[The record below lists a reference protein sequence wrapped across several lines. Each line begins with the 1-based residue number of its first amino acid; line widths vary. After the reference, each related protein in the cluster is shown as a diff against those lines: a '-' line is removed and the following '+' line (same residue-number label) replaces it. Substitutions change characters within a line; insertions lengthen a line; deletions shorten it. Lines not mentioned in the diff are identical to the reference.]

1 MSDITNEETNQE
13 PIDLGIIPTETEPT
27 PTSAPE
33 PTPNAEG
40 GVQTPST
47 APTIEPTEPAQVTQP
62 TAVPTAS
69 PVYVDA
75 KQLAAEMVAQQQ
87 AVNAEPS
94 LTQEEIDKIL
104 RTVKVNESDVETF
117 FNADTSLEQKTKLF
131 QNLLVSAV
139 ENAVARNQ
147 VLMQSAMD
155 NFYNNEFRPIAQQI
169 SVESARAYNE
179 AFYKE
184 YPGLV
189 DYQDAVALVARAA
202 MNDPAYKNL
211 SNQETSAKVAESV
224 TSLLKKTFPNFD
236 PKVKLSGQAQ
246 PSVSVPKATTPS
258 FQTGTKVVSNPA
270 AGQYPSSSPA
280 DSDIFGDE
288 GLN

>member
-47 APTIEPTEPAQVTQP
+47 APTIEPTEPAQVSQP
-62 TAVPTAS
+62 TTVPPAS

-87 AVNAEPS
+87 AVKAEPN

-179 AFYKE
+179 
-184 YPGLV
+184 
-189 DYQDAVALVARAA
+189 DAVALVARAA